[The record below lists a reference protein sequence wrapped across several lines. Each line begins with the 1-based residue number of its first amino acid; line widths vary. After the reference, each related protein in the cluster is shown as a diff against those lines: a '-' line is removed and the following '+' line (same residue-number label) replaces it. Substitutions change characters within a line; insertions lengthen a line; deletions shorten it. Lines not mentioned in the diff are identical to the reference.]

1 MITCTRVHLDASI
14 CGGRGTRHLQTSAPV
29 EMMKSQSKVELLF
42 YSRARTR
49 RTEPLAASVYQD
61 HDPDQSALHSSTR
74 SRFLGHKRA
83 LIHRT
88 HLCVLAP
95 RLIQR
100 SIPAARPLTWGGR
113 GRSCFPIL
121 PLRATNLSTSVHWH
135 QRKKEE
141 GSKQRDNKNVRPIRP
156 RAHAHAPLASC
167 HIWSGF
173 IPRKNTRKLRAHHRC
188 VNS

>member
-1 MITCTRVHLDASI
+1 M
-14 CGGRGTRHLQTSAPV
+14 

-113 GRSCFPIL
+113 GRSCFPFSLFVPQICL
-121 PLRATNLSTSVHWH
+121 PLCIDIKG
-135 QRKKEE
+135 RKKKAASSETTKMYVPY
-141 GSKQRDNKNVRPIRP
+141 G
-156 RAHAHAPLASC
+156 HAHMHTRHLPLVTSGLVSFPEKIHASC
-167 HIWSGF
+167 GHIIGVSTV
-173 IPRKNTRKLRAHHRC
+173 NTRRKTHTRC
-188 VNS
+188 EQHITPRHL